1 MTTPRKPENETER
14 LEELRSLEIVIGPD
28 ERFDRITRLA
38 QRLFGVPMVAITL
51 VEEDQLRHLSRQGV
65 EPGETAREDSFAAHV
80 ILEEDLTLVPDATR
94 DARFSDN
101 PIVVAD
107 AGVRFFAG
115 ATIHGPRG
123 SKLGSLSLFDT
134 RPHDL
139 STRDAE
145 TLRELATM
153 VERELGEVGNEYV
166 DALTGLSNRRAFE
179 LSAATLLDVC
189 RRRGI
194 DATLLS
200 FDLDGFE
207 AINETFGTAEG
218 DEALVQ
224 FARHLA
230 ATFRSSDVIARYGG
244 DEFLAL
250 LVDTGDATLALGRL
264 EAILVSRNAH
274 PMNKFPMD
282 VSIGSAIFTRAGTET
297 LESLVASATQ
307 SMEAV
312 KRQHQELDR
321 QD

>member
-1 MTTPRKPENETER
+1 MTTPLKPDNETER
-14 LEELRSLEIVIGPD
+14 LGELRSLEIAVGAD
-28 ERFDRITRLA
+28 ERFDRVTRLA

-51 VEEDQLRHLSRQGV
+51 VDEDESRHISRQGL
-65 EPGETAREDSFAAHV
+65 ESAETPRGVSFAAHV
-80 ILEEDLTLVPDATR
+80 ILEDDLTLVPDATK

-101 PIVVAD
+101 PVVTEES
-107 AGVRFFAG
+107 GVRFFAG

-123 SKLGSLSLFDT
+123 SRLGSLSLFDT

-139 STRDAE
+139 SARDAE

-153 VERELGEVGNEYV
+153 VEHELSEVKSEYV
-166 DALTGLSNRRAFE
+166 DPLTGLSNRRAFE

-194 DATLLS
+194 DATLLA

-230 ATFRSSDVIARYGG
+230 ATFRSSDAIARYGG

-250 LVDTGDATLALGRL
+250 LVDTGDATLALARL
-264 EAILVSRNAH
+264 EAMLVSRNAH

-282 VSIGSAIFTRAGTET
+282 VSIGSAIFTRGADET
-297 LESLVASATQ
+297 LDSLIASATQ
-307 SMEAV
+307 SMEDV
-312 KRQHQELDR
+312 KRQHQALDR